1 MESSMAEELQR
12 QGDELIEAA
21 PARPVTSSE
30 ARPIVLW
37 GHEFNSLAVAATA
50 GAAAG
55 VGVAAIAF
63 ARASR
68 PSRRAPR
75 RGLFRRRERVMGS
88 RSFLVDIHL
97 LGSK

>member
-1 MESSMAEELQR
+1 MAEELQG
-12 QGDELIEAA
+12 QGDEVIEAA
-21 PARPVTSSE
+21 PARPLTRSE
-30 ARPIVLW
+30 PGPIVLW
-37 GHEFNSLAVAATA
+37 GHEFNPLAVAATA

-68 PSRRAPR
+68 PSRRPPR
-75 RGLFRRRERVMGS
+75 RGLFRRRERVVGR

-97 LGSK
+97 LGNK

>member
-1 MESSMAEELQR
+1 MPEELQR
-12 QGDELIEAA
+12 RAAETVEAA
-21 PARPVTSSE
+21 PPRPLERSE
-30 ARPIVLW
+30 SGPIVLW
-37 GHEFNSLAVAATA
+37 GHEFNPLAVAATA

-68 PSRRAPR
+68 LSRRPPR
-75 RGLFRRRERVMGS
+75 RGLFRRRERVLGS

>member
-1 MESSMAEELQR
+1 MAEELQG
-12 QGDELIEAA
+12 QGGEVIEAA
-21 PARPVTSSE
+21 PARPLKRSE
-30 ARPIVLW
+30 PGPMVLW
-37 GHEFNSLAVAATA
+37 GHEFNPLAVAATA

-68 PSRRAPR
+68 PTRRPAR
-75 RGLFRRRERVMGS
+75 RGLLRRRERVIGS

-97 LGSK
+97 LGSKGLSR

>member
-1 MESSMAEELQR
+1 MAEELQR
-12 QGDELIEAA
+12 PGDELIEAA
-21 PARPVTSSE
+21 QARPVERSDSG
-30 ARPIVLW
+30 PLVLW
-37 GHEFNSLAVAATA
+37 GHEFNPLAVAATA

-68 PSRRAPR
+68 LGRRPPR
-75 RGLFRRRERVMGS
+75 RGLFRRRERVIGG

>member
-1 MESSMAEELQR
+1 MSEKLQR
-12 QGDELIEAA
+12 QGDEVIEAA
-21 PARPVTSSE
+21 PVRPLERSQSG
-30 ARPIVLW
+30 PIVLW
-37 GHEFNSLAVAATA
+37 GHEFNPLAVAATA

-55 VGVAAIAF
+55 VGVAAIAV

-68 PSRRAPR
+68 STRRAPR
-75 RGLFRRRERVMGS
+75 RGLLRRRERVISS